1 MVQTMSEVIAVDLG
15 GTNFRMAR
23 VDESGRI
30 VAQHKIPT
38 KSVGSL
44 HDGLMELTH
53 SIDAPK
59 DSPLIFGAPGIVDF
73 RQGKVIYA
81 PNLSEEFREDIVVTD
96 LSKRLA
102 REVVLV
108 NDADLA
114 AVGEASIGAAKG
126 RRAVVY
132 VTCSTG
138 VGAGAV
144 LDGKLVH
151 GHFSGMEIGH
161 TIVTLDPTQEVEAHA
176 SGTALARRLSQ
187 LGLALTNQ
195 KLVEEA
201 ADGDSVALAALAP
214 VTKALGV
221 ALANLAW
228 LFAPD
233 SIVLGGG
240 LGLSNPIIARQA
252 KEEFSRVCPP
262 YLGPD
267 IIVEAALGDDAGIR
281 GSAFVR
287 AALR

>member
-1 MVQTMSEVIAVDLG
+1 MSEVIAVDLG

-23 VDESGRI
+23 VDGGGEI

-38 KSVGSL
+38 ASVGSL
-44 HDGLMELTH
+44 HEGLSKLITAVE
-53 SIDAPK
+53 APP
-59 DSPLIFGAPGIVDF
+59 DLPLIFGAPGIVDF
-73 RQGKVIYA
+73 REGKVIFA
-81 PNLSEEFREDIVVTD
+81 PNLTEELRADIVVAELAD
-96 LSKRLA
+96 RLS

-114 AVGEASIGAAKG
+114 AVGEASIGAAEG

-144 LDGKLVH
+144 LDGKLIH
-151 GHFSGMEIGH
+151 GHFSGLEIGH
-161 TIVTLDPTQEVEAHA
+161 TLVALDPTEEVEAHA
-176 SGTALARRLSQ
+176 SGTALSRRVSKTGLDLS
-187 LGLALTNQ
+187 NQ
-195 KLVEEA
+195 KLVEA
-201 ADGDSVALAALAP
+201 AAAGDPAALAELVP

-233 SIVLGGG
+233 AIVLGGG
-240 LGLSNPIIARQA
+240 LGLSNPIVADQARKEFA
-252 KEEFSRVCPP
+252 KVCPP
-262 YLGPD
+262 YLGPE
-267 IIVEAALGDDAGIR
+267 IILPAALGDDAGIR

-287 AALR
+287 AALG